1 MSAGASLRLR
11 AFVGPTEAPAVEE
24 AARQLTQSLQGQA
37 VGVEFVASL
46 SELREDTGPAVA
58 IASLLPEVEAAVQDW
73 PAAEAR
79 LTSAYQALA
88 QGAAPTLFVC
98 TVLRHAPSDLDEDAT
113 SALRLAIRRLDLLAV
128 ELSHA
133 TGLNIIDLDRA
144 LAHIGALELR
154 TDYRLTG
161 AAAAEAAGGV
171 ISATVLA
178 AGLDDWMA
186 PEGIGGA

>member
-1 MSAGASLRLR
+1 MTAGAGLRLR

-24 AARQLTQSLQGQA
+24 AARQLTRSLQGPA
-37 VGVEFVASL
+37 VSVQFVASL
-46 SELREDTGPAVA
+46 SELGEHAGPAVA
-58 IASLLPEVEAAVQDW
+58 IASLLPEVGAAVQDW

-79 LTSAYQALA
+79 LTSEYQALA
-88 QGAAPTLFVC
+88 QAGAQTLFLC
-98 TVLRHAPSDLDEDAT
+98 TVLRHAPSDLGETAT
-113 SALRLAIRRLDLLAV
+113 AALRLAIRRLDLLAV

-144 LAHIGALELR
+144 LAHIGALTLR
-154 TDYRLTG
+154 TDYRLAG
-161 AAAAEAAGGV
+161 VVAAETAGGV

-178 AGLDDWMA
+178 AGLDDWTP